1 MECIKAEHAIQR
13 TPNWQCWTNSE
24 QTIAL
29 ADTNARTHEGPRI
42 RACRAVF
49 SPFTE
54 QSTMIK
60 YTKWQKHFL
69 DFLSIN
75 KLITT
80 AFYWVRCC
88 SAVKNFFCVHFGIHG
103 WTLCMH
109 LRAQCNA
116 MQSNPMVKEATRS
129 SFFLLSFGWIH
140 VHCFHN
146 AFIARTIKWSSDRIR
161 FNLCHWTATRDTQN
175 KLQCKKRR
183 SKEFRP
189 TNVEIRSK
197 IEKSPTKAHKIDDC
211 VLIATSS
218 HHITSHRITSY
229 GAVVWYND
237 EVTLP
242 LFLSLLRSTSLQL
255 NMTWFDVR

>member
-88 SAVKNFFCVHFGIHG
+88 SAVKNFFCVHFDIHG

-129 SFFLLSFGWIH
+129 SFFF
-140 VHCFHN
+140 CFHLDGFMSI
-146 AFIARTIKWSSDRIR
+146 AFTMHSSPVRLNDRQIVYASI
-161 FNLCHWTATRDTQN
+161 FVIEPQLEIHWTNYNVKRDAA
-175 KLQCKKRR
+175 
-183 SKEFRP
+183 
-189 TNVEIRSK
+189 
-197 IEKSPTKAHKIDDC
+197 KS
-211 VLIATSS
+211 S
-218 HHITSHRITSY
+218 
-229 GAVVWYND
+229 G
-237 EVTLP
+237 
-242 LFLSLLRSTSLQL
+242 QQ
-255 NMTWFDVR
+255 M

>member
-1 MECIKAEHAIQR
+1 MKLSFVRTIVKSNECLARNDQSVSQTFVTQGTKWNAVKQNTQYKEHPTGNAEQILNKRSRSR
-13 TPNWQCWTNSE
+13 T
-24 QTIAL
+24 QTH
-29 ADTNARTHEGPRI
+29 ARTHEGPRI

-49 SPFTE
+49 SLFTE

-129 SFFLLSFGWIH
+129 SFFSAFIWMDSCPLLSQCIH
-140 VHCFHN
+140 
-146 AFIARTIKWSSDRIR
+146 
-161 FNLCHWTATRDTQN
+161 
-175 KLQCKKRR
+175 
-183 SKEFRP
+183 RP
-189 TNVEIRSK
+189 Y
-197 IEKSPTKAHKIDDC
+197 D
-211 VLIATSS
+211 
-218 HHITSHRITSY
+218 
-229 GAVVWYND
+229 
-237 EVTLP
+237 
-242 LFLSLLRSTSLQL
+242 
-255 NMTWFDVR
+255 